1 MTYGIDIE
9 WTWCMQYMELA
20 SELCIHF
27 RLCGIYDLR
36 QGLSD
41 ELRLEHKQHDRHL
54 PIKAGW

>member
-1 MTYGIDIE
+1 
-9 WTWCMQYMELA
+9 MQYMELA

-54 PIKAGW
+54 PIKAGWWNAAAGI